1 MSMKL
6 ANEIKVSL
14 VTVVC
19 ILALAVISKNILHVQ
34 MDFISQYASI
44 WMFVVY
50 MREKA
55 KASKICGRPLFW
67 SIPIYNVS
75 NFGCLCNIT
84 EVII

>member
-1 MSMKL
+1 MV
-6 ANEIKVSL
+6 ATIDDIKKYSS
-14 VTVVC
+14 C
-19 ILALAVISKNILHVQ
+19 SD
-34 MDFISQYASI
+34 MDFISQYAPI

-50 MREKA
+50 MRGKA

-75 NFGCLCNIT
+75 NFGCLCNIM